1 MIVSVV
7 SETNRAC
14 ADDWPQW
21 RGPRRD
27 AVSKETGLLQAW
39 PPGGPQVVWTAT
51 GLGGGYSSLVVGHGQ
66 LYTLGRHDPDI
77 VVIALDAATGKSL
90 WTRKIGE
97 SSRDPNATP
106 TLDGDRL
113 YAIDPA
119 GELFCLKA
127 ATGEVLWTKSF
138 VKDFSSR
145 MMSGRGCGE
154 SPLIDGDHLICTPG
168 NAEAALVAL
177 HKLTGEVIWKAKV
190 PDLGPAGKEGAGF
203 SSVVVTEAAG
213 VRQYVQLI
221 GRGLVGIAAS
231 DGRFLWGYNPIAN
244 DFANIPTPIVH
255 REFVFAANGYTAG
268 SVLLKLVPDLGS
280 NGERPGVKTEVVYAL
295 SGSQFQNHHGGILR
309 VGDFIY
315 AGHGNN
321 NGLPTCL
328 ELETGRIVWK
338 RRGPGVGSAAIVYA
352 DGQLIFRYQNG
363 VVALIEASEKGYQ
376 LNGTFEIPGAG
387 GDSWSHPVVA
397 NGLLYLREQDV
408 LRAYELR
415 KDAKSIPPAVP
426 AKPSM
431 SWSVTART
439 LETIGVTVESSAMA
453 EVPAKAALTK
463 GRRTYRYGLT
473 DEDHQQKEAVLIV
486 TLTDANLSE
495 PGAIRDDVFRL
506 LKELPEA
513 LILNLEGT
521 RISDAGLQQ
530 LSDLKL
536 VGLNLELCPQV
547 TDEGLRHLRPLK
559 RLRTLILAETGVT
572 NAGLKH
578 LAENPS
584 ILSLEL
590 ELCDGITDDACEIL
604 GSMTQLRSLGLK
616 KSGFEKR
623 GISDAGLPKLNRLSQ
638 LEVLNL
644 YGNKVTDA
652 GLTHLQPLSQLQ
664 ELNLSLLNITD
675 AGLES
680 LKPLAALERLDL
692 LYSEGFAGPRLTNG
706 MVVFLEPLVNLTR
719 LNLTGSKLTDA
730 GLDQLKS
737 LKNLKTLQL
746 ARTNVTSEGIQ
757 SFRSAIESCEI
768 IK

>member
-376 LNGTFEIPGAG
+376 LNGTFEIPGVSAG
-387 GDSWSHPVVA
+387 TRRIAGVRTSQGRQINSSGGTGETINVVECHSQDSRNDRSYGRIQRDGGSSSEGSVDEGPSHLPIRIDRRGPSTKGSRADRHSHRRESFRTRGDSRRRV
-397 NGLLYLREQDV
+397 
-408 LRAYELR
+408 
-415 KDAKSIPPAVP
+415 
-426 AKPSM
+426 
-431 SWSVTART
+431 
-439 LETIGVTVESSAMA
+439 SSAERIA
-453 EVPAKAALTK
+453 RGV
-463 GRRTYRYGLT
+463 
-473 DEDHQQKEAVLIV
+473 
-486 TLTDANLSE
+486 
-495 PGAIRDDVFRL
+495 
-506 LKELPEA
+506 
-513 LILNLEGT
+513 NLE
-521 RISDAGLQQ
+521 S
-530 LSDLKL
+530 
-536 VGLNLELCPQV
+536 
-547 TDEGLRHLRPLK
+547 
-559 RLRTLILAETGVT
+559 
-572 NAGLKH
+572 
-578 LAENPS
+578 
-584 ILSLEL
+584 
-590 ELCDGITDDACEIL
+590 
-604 GSMTQLRSLGLK
+604 
-616 KSGFEKR
+616 
-623 GISDAGLPKLNRLSQ
+623 
-638 LEVLNL
+638 
-644 YGNKVTDA
+644 
-652 GLTHLQPLSQLQ
+652 
-664 ELNLSLLNITD
+664 
-675 AGLES
+675 
-680 LKPLAALERLDL
+680 
-692 LYSEGFAGPRLTNG
+692 
-706 MVVFLEPLVNLTR
+706 
-719 LNLTGSKLTDA
+719 
-730 GLDQLKS
+730 
-737 LKNLKTLQL
+737 
-746 ARTNVTSEGIQ
+746 
-757 SFRSAIESCEI
+757 
-768 IK
+768 